1 VGRGL
6 SRAEQGELQLA
17 AQDLTYA
24 AQLYSLM
31 GDTSQAE
38 ALTQAANLMTQSPP
52 RPKGGNGAGSHLVG
66 AAITAFQILAPLVA
80 KTMLP
85 IPF

>member
-1 VGRGL
+1 M
-6 SRAEQGELQLA
+6 
-17 AQDLTYA
+17 
-24 AQLYSLM
+24 M

-38 ALTQAANLMTQSPP
+38 ALTQAAKLMTQAAP

-66 AAITAFQILAPLVA
+66 AAITALQMMAPLAA
-80 KTMLP
+80 KMMLP